1 MPVGAR
7 WQIHVSN
14 PQGESL
20 QETITVTNQTKRIAD
35 GVTAR
40 VVHDVVYDHRKPSEI
55 TDDWYAQDREKSIW
69 YFGENTA
76 SIQNGKKDTSGS
88 FEAGRNGRMPVSRWP
103 PSRRSG

>member
-7 WQIHVSN
+7 GEVRVTN
-14 PQGESL
+14 PEGEL
-20 QETITVTNQTKRIAD
+20 LHETITVEDQTKKIAD

-40 VVHDVVYDHRKPSEI
+40 VVHDVVYTHGKATEI
-55 TDDWYAQDREKSIW
+55 TDDWYAQDKDGNIW

-88 FEAGRNGRMPVSRWP
+88 FQAWGKGAEGGIASAPRP
-103 PSRRSG
+103 